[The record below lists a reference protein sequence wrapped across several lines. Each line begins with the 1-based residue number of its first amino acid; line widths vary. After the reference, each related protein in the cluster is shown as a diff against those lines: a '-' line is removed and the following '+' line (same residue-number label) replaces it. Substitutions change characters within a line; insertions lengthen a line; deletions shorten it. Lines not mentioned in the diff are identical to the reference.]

1 MRAAVIGTGYMGKTY
16 IGILRN
22 IVDRLVICSADTQT
36 GRTLAEDCGGS
47 FYEDY
52 QQMLQQEQLDFV
64 AVCVPTYLHCQ
75 IVEAAIARK
84 IPVLCEKPFTLVRED
99 ALRLFQAAKRQQVP
113 LMVAHCLRFAKP
125 YVYLK
130 RCIQDG
136 RFGKLRLLHM
146 HRDSAAPGW
155 SPDNW
160 FANVRRSGGIIRD
173 LHIHD
178 TDMAVNLLGIPLA
191 VHTSCNT
198 GSCTTVFSYP
208 GDVVVTASASWRSIS
223 GFPFRAGYDAVF
235 EKASLVFEQD
245 TLELYVGDQ
254 VMRPLEMEAFSQLLQ
269 SDDPVENELR
279 YFCHCLQTGAELTLC
294 DPTESVQTIYVSCTQ
309 SDSAESGS
317 IVEINI
323 PEEIRG

>member
-1 MRAAVIGTGYMGKTY
+1 MA
-16 IGILRN
+16 
-22 IVDRLVICSADTQT
+22 S
-36 GRTLAEDCGGS
+36 CG
-47 FYEDY
+47 
-52 QQMLQQEQLDFV
+52 
-64 AVCVPTYLHCQ
+64 
-75 IVEAAIARK
+75 
-84 IPVLCEKPFTLVRED
+84 
-99 ALRLFQAAKRQQVP
+99 
-113 LMVAHCLRFAKP
+113 
-125 YVYLK
+125 
-130 RCIQDG
+130 
-136 RFGKLRLLHM
+136 
-146 HRDSAAPGW
+146 RDSAAPGW

-198 GSCTTVFSYP
+198 GSCITVFSYP

-317 IVEINI
+317 IAEINI